1 MNKKVLAAAVV
12 ATLGGAVS
20 AQNVTIYGI
29 LDASAV
35 NTDNGPYSST
45 EVNSGYLVSS
55 RLGIRG
61 EEDLGGGLKAL
72 FKLEGRLGFDNF
84 GGLGTSVAIT
94 NGTTATGQTSSI
106 FNRDAYV
113 GISGGFGEFALGTM
127 ESETSRIAS
136 AYNATGFN
144 VGLFTAAY
152 GSSFAVLGDRMANAI
167 RYSTP
172 SVMGLSAVFAGF
184 QGENKTGTSSTLN
197 GSSFNG
203 AMASLR
209 YEMGALKVGVAQANR
224 SAANGVAANSQ
235 TTAGARAKD
244 TTYGAM
250 YDFGIAAVGLA
261 KYNSAYTALANTGR
275 SATMLTGSLPID
287 GKTRLFGSYGQLEEK
302 AAGLQYSASNDT
314 SSTKAKAY
322 YIGVNHELSKRTSI
336 YAVMG
341 NMNND
346 TGSGFVLNTGAT
358 LYNAGSLYTGS
369 GTNYTGQDQSNY
381 AIGIRHSF

>member
-35 NTDNGPYSST
+35 NTDNGAFSST
-45 EVNSGYLVSS
+45 EVNSGFLVSS
-55 RLGIRG
+55 RLGFRG

-72 FKLEGRLGFDNF
+72 FKLESRLGFDNY
-84 GGLGTSVAIT
+84 GGMGASQQIT
-94 NGTTATGQTSSI
+94 NGTLATGLSPAI

-113 GISGGFGEFALGTM
+113 GISGAFGEFALGTM
-127 ESETSRIAS
+127 ESETSRIAT

-144 VGLFTAAY
+144 VGLFTSAY

-167 RYSTP
+167 RYSSPTFN
-172 SVMGLSAVFAGF
+172 GLSVVVAGF
-184 QGENKTGTSSTLN
+184 QGENKQGTTNTLN
-197 GSSFNG
+197 ASNYNG

-209 YEMGALKVGVAQANR
+209 YDMGALKIGAAQANR
-224 SAANGVAANSQ
+224 SAAQGFTAATT
-235 TTAGARAKD
+235 TTAGGRAKD

-250 YDFGIAAVGLA
+250 YDFGVAAVGLA
-261 KYNSAYTALANTGR
+261 KYNSAYTAAANTGR
-275 SATMLTGSLPID
+275 SATMLTGSLPIS
-287 GKTRLFGSYGQLEEK
+287 GQTRLFGSYGQLEEK
-302 AAGLQYSASNDT
+302 AAGLAYSASSDT
-314 SSTKAKAY
+314 ASTKAKAY
-322 YIGVNHELSKRTSI
+322 YLGVTHDLSKRTAV
-336 YAVMG
+336 YAVTG

-346 TGSGFVLNTGAT
+346 SGSGFVLNTGAA
-358 LYNAGSLYTGS
+358 LYSASG